1 MTTKKELKTRIVGNH
16 VQLYYDGGG
25 ELPQELSG
33 LYTSKTRA
41 LNAAEQYL
49 SKRDSKNVKGDART

>member
-1 MTTKKELKTRIVGNH
+1 MKKELKTRIVGNH
-16 VQLYYDGGG
+16 VQLYYEGGG

-33 LYTSKTRA
+33 LYTSPTLA
-41 LNAAEQYL
+41 LKSAEQYL